1 MPIFIRESH
10 QLFFPQMLHEELL
23 FPAILSK
30 SGAAETSWG
39 GWSSRQTPRVL
50 LEADFFPQLVA
61 DWGQAFHNMDFV
73 V

>member
-1 MPIFIRESH
+1 
-10 QLFFPQMLHEELL
+10 MLHEELL